1 MREEE
6 LALLTS
12 AQLRRS
18 EAEYFCSQ
26 FVKAC
31 GPPDSYFRMISYFDA
46 FLFTLVSIEEIV
58 DDSRK
63 VALRANDTFR
73 FVKALRNVTAHH
85 SILAS
90 SQPDSKFVRPLRR
103 ELKVGVGISGIDE
116 GKLSINF
123 VRFREIF
130 DAVQAERPGERH
142 TLDAARKYLD
152 HLETQPQPIYIEHV
166 LHHVLSEVAQI
177 VA

>member
-12 AQLRRS
+12 PQLRRS

-26 FVKAC
+26 FLKAC
-31 GPPDSYFRMISYFDA
+31 GPPDSYFKMISYFDA

-58 DDSRK
+58 DETK
-63 VALRANDTFR
+63 KAALRGNDTFR

-90 SQPDSKFVRPLRR
+90 SQQDSKFVRPLRR
-103 ELKVGVGISGIDE
+103 EIKAGLGISGIDE
-116 GKLSINF
+116 GRLSINF
-123 VRFREIF
+123 TRFREIF
-130 DAVQAERPGERH
+130 NAVQAERPGEIH
-142 TLDAARKYLD
+142 TLEAARKYLD
-152 HLETQPQPIYIEHV
+152 HLETQPQPIYIAQV
-166 LHHVLSEVAQI
+166 LQHALSEVAQI